1 MANPIVI
8 NCTKNKWKRVASDI
22 NFGNIKKLTHDNY
35 IETYRMH
42 GDPAP
47 TTPEEGFRLFL
58 QKDSEF
64 VFSWDNIDVYI
75 MAVGAAGKVRV
86 DL

>member
-1 MANPIVI
+1 
-8 NCTKNKWKRVASDI
+8 
-22 NFGNIKKLTHDNY
+22 
-35 IETYRMH
+35 MH

-47 TTPEEGFRLFL
+47 TTSEEGFRLFL

-64 VFSWDNIDVYI
+64 VFSWDAIDVYI
-75 MAVGAAGKVRV
+75 MAVGDAGKVRI